1 MSAQV
6 SDPLI
11 GHLHPFPTKGF
22 ESAKIFAGI
31 PQFFFFFFIPQ
42 FFCHSQRGPVLKDQL
57 KPPLVI
63 ALVWLFFLVM
73 CSVYLVSFLLN
84 SHSCQ

>member
-1 MSAQV
+1 MNAQI

-31 PQFFFFFFIPQ
+31 PQFF
-42 FFCHSQRGPVLKDQL
+42 CHSQRGPVLKD
-57 KPPLVI
+57 PLVI